1 MFSTINADD
10 ITKFREILGEK
21 NVVQDEEA
29 LLAAN
34 TDWMRKYKGSSNLL
48 LQPRTT
54 EEVYIFLSCEIVAAC
69 FTICCIRISFP
80 HLERLFDKVD

>member
-1 MFSTINADD
+1 MFSTIKADD

-54 EEVYIFLSCEIVAAC
+54 EEVYIF
-69 FTICCIRISFP
+69 FP
-80 HLERLFDKVD
+80 ARL